1 MQAVTNTVQVPDVRC
16 LTSWWK
22 HCSTR
27 PAPAP
32 VKAAAEAEA
41 WLAAGARAEPS
52 TVAGSEAWPAAEA
65 TVGSRTVTR
74 SITIAVEQK
83 RQSTI
88 GSRAEAAVGS
98 RQSAMRELSQK
109 RQSAVGSR
117 AVTSAE
123 AASA

>member
-1 MQAVTNTVQVPDVRC
+1 VQVPDVRC
-16 LTSWWK
+16 LTSWWT

-52 TVAGSEAWPAAEA
+52 TGAGSEAWPAAEA

>member
-32 VKAAAEAEA
+32 VKASAEAEA
-41 WLAAGARAEPS
+41 WLAAGARAGPS
-52 TVAGSEAWPAAEA
+52 AGAGSEAWPAAEA

-98 RQSAMRELSQK
+98 RQSELSQK

>member
-32 VKAAAEAEA
+32 VKASAEAEA
-41 WLAAGARAEPS
+41 WLAAGARAGPS
-52 TVAGSEAWPAAEA
+52 AGAGSKAWPAAEA

-74 SITIAVEQK
+74 SITITVEQK

-88 GSRAEAAVGS
+88 VSRAEAAVGS
-98 RQSAMRELSQK
+98 RQSAVGVEQK
-109 RQSAVGSR
+109 RQSTVGSR